1 MLPAN
6 IGQAGDNALSIA
18 ASSNKGTLIRYLND
32 QVEDGFYTLVIDS
45 LKDSNFDLSTMTV
58 DDEVRAQCTKL
69 YELAEFVDFNI
80 KATGH
85 YAIEEWIEPLFRFVY
100 GDIDP
105 TDIDAPVSATGV
117 YRYSVWLLYLLQLEK
132 IPECMR
138 LIGDKIAPLLINIS
152 YQILE
157 DDDRPK
163 NFDKALLGYLDLINV
178 VMEMD
183 ISAKDIGSDSYINN
197 LEVLYDYVIEDAH
210 APNDY
215 KIQLS
220 INLFSIYIAN
230 KQYEKAFQFYGLNAE
245 YIPIDNLS
253 VYSNFKELIKN
264 VTSTE
269 AAKILSSKVAS
280 EISKQEVYN
289 KRIDSLLNETCAFTK
304 KVYQAIE
311 NEPEVK
317 KVLQTLGSGAQLSGR
332 QNIPEGAYEYNKLF
346 IECGIKAYVNSDI
359 TQKSYEEKY
368 ESLEIL
374 SKALNVLFEG
384 YSLYEVS
391 NKIEDQYIEL
401 TWCCNFLNANPS
413 MLKAFFSVKE
423 KVKVFDVRKKSI
435 VEKNNKNKE
444 VYSMLDNRQKILLFM
459 AAEDMVVN
467 GLNSTKKMVLASSY
481 DINTAKKYLHE
492 TYVRTA
498 LPEKYKEQNEQG
510 GGGLFG
516 KKQQAMPADLVSLCK
531 VAIVEEM
538 LCKSEYL
545 YHQHTLKGI
554 DKPSNEEMTYSVA
567 CLIKCINH
575 MINKKSKA
583 AAAPNKKVIITKT
596 GKVIE
601 LNDESGQA
609 LEKQESGIIEAIDN
623 IVVQLKDKSESNVK
637 YVKDYIEDLMNTLM
651 KYNWDMNVR
660 LDEFSGEELRNKA
673 FLVIKKLNYDL
684 LK

>member
-1 MLPAN
+1 M
-6 IGQAGDNALSIA
+6 
-18 ASSNKGTLIRYLND
+18 
-32 QVEDGFYTLVIDS
+32 
-45 LKDSNFDLSTMTV
+45 
-58 DDEVRAQCTKL
+58 
-69 YELAEFVDFNI
+69 
-80 KATGH
+80 
-85 YAIEEWIEPLFRFVY
+85 
-100 GDIDP
+100 
-105 TDIDAPVSATGV
+105 
-117 YRYSVWLLYLLQLEK
+117 
-132 IPECMR
+132 
-138 LIGDKIAPLLINIS
+138 
-152 YQILE
+152 
-157 DDDRPK
+157 
-163 NFDKALLGYLDLINV
+163 
-178 VMEMD
+178 
-183 ISAKDIGSDSYINN
+183 
-197 LEVLYDYVIEDAH
+197 
-210 APNDY
+210 
-215 KIQLS
+215 
-220 INLFSIYIAN
+220 
-230 KQYEKAFQFYGLNAE
+230 
-245 YIPIDNLS
+245 
-253 VYSNFKELIKN
+253 
-264 VTSTE
+264 
-269 AAKILSSKVAS
+269 AS

-401 TWCCNFLNANPS
+401 TWCCNFLNANPA

-423 KVKVFDVRKKSI
+423 KIKVFDVRKKSI

-481 DINTAKKYLHE
+481 DINTAKKYLHD
-492 TYVRTA
+492 TYVRTT
-498 LPEKYKEQNEQG
+498 LPEKYKEENEQG

-531 VAIVEEM
+531 AAVVEEM
-538 LCKSEYL
+538 LCKSEFL
-545 YHQHTLKGI
+545 YHQHTLKGL
-554 DKPSNEEMTYSVA
+554 DKPTAEEMTYSVA

-609 LEKQESGIIEAIDN
+609 PDKQESGIIEAIEN

-637 YVKDYIEDLMNTLM
+637 YVKDYIEDLLNTLM
-651 KYNWDMNVR
+651 KYNWDMNVQ

-673 FLVIKKLNYDL
+673 FTVIKKLNYDL
-684 LK
+684 LR

>member
-1 MLPAN
+1 M
-6 IGQAGDNALSIA
+6 
-18 ASSNKGTLIRYLND
+18 
-32 QVEDGFYTLVIDS
+32 
-45 LKDSNFDLSTMTV
+45 
-58 DDEVRAQCTKL
+58 
-69 YELAEFVDFNI
+69 
-80 KATGH
+80 
-85 YAIEEWIEPLFRFVY
+85 
-100 GDIDP
+100 
-105 TDIDAPVSATGV
+105 
-117 YRYSVWLLYLLQLEK
+117 
-132 IPECMR
+132 
-138 LIGDKIAPLLINIS
+138 
-152 YQILE
+152 
-157 DDDRPK
+157 
-163 NFDKALLGYLDLINV
+163 
-178 VMEMD
+178 
-183 ISAKDIGSDSYINN
+183 
-197 LEVLYDYVIEDAH
+197 
-210 APNDY
+210 
-215 KIQLS
+215 
-220 INLFSIYIAN
+220 
-230 KQYEKAFQFYGLNAE
+230 
-245 YIPIDNLS
+245 
-253 VYSNFKELIKN
+253 
-264 VTSTE
+264 
-269 AAKILSSKVAS
+269 
-280 EISKQEVYN
+280 
-289 KRIDSLLNETCAFTK
+289 
-304 KVYQAIE
+304 
-311 NEPEVK
+311 
-317 KVLQTLGSGAQLSGR
+317 
-332 QNIPEGAYEYNKLF
+332 
-346 IECGIKAYVNSDI
+346 
-359 TQKSYEEKY
+359 
-368 ESLEIL
+368 
-374 SKALNVLFEG
+374 
-384 YSLYEVS
+384 YEVS

-481 DINTAKKYLHE
+481 DINTAKKYLHD

-498 LPEKYKEQNEQG
+498 LPEKYKEENEQG

-651 KYNWDMNVR
+651 KYNWDMNVQ

>member
-332 QNIPEGAYEYNKLF
+332 QNIHEG
-346 IECGIKAYVNSDI
+346 
-359 TQKSYEEKY
+359 SYEEKY

-498 LPEKYKEQNEQG
+498 LPEKYNEQG

-651 KYNWDMNVR
+651 KYNWDMNVQ

>member
-481 DINTAKKYLHE
+481 DINIAKKYLHE

-498 LPEKYKEQNEQG
+498 LPEKYKEENEQG

-637 YVKDYIEDLMNTLM
+637 YVKDYIEDYEYTHEVQLGYECT
-651 KYNWDMNVR
+651 
-660 LDEFSGEELRNKA
+660 A
-673 FLVIKKLNYDL
+673 
-684 LK
+684 